1 MPIAPR
7 VGTCH
12 SNAPILQFTPGYG
25 SIRMS
30 SDLVNPE
37 GSDPQYPGKGGVG
50 QADRTDRIR
59 SFVLRAGRLT
69 AGQQRALDELGPQ
82 FLVPFKAQPLN
93 WDAAFAS
100 TAGASRPRI
109 LEIGFG
115 MGETT
120 AAIAQ
125 LRPEDDFLAIEVHL
139 PGVGALLKRIGEL
152 GLTNLRLI
160 RHDAVEVLEHM
171 IAENSLDGIHIYFAD
186 PWHKKRHHKRRLI
199 QEQFVELLA
208 SRIKPGG
215 YLHLATDWHNYA
227 EQMLVVLNRQASLE
241 NTSIQRV
248 RLETYTKADVIA
260 DMTADMTTDTTADG
274 AKAVKNEFAPT
285 LADIEGEHPG
295 YAERPSY
302 RPITKFE
309 NRGIRLGHGVWDLLY
324 RKR

>member
-1 MPIAPR
+1 METKSTQ
-7 VGTCH
+7 VGQT
-12 SNAPILQFTPGYG
+12 SF
-25 SIRMS
+25 
-30 SDLVNPE
+30 
-37 GSDPQYPGKGGVG
+37 VG

-69 AGQQRALDELGPQ
+69 AGQQRALDDLGPQ
-82 FLVPFKAQPLN
+82 FLVPFEKQPFDWAN
-93 WDAAFAS
+93 AFMHPGINNAS
-100 TAGASRPRI
+100 RVRPRI

-171 IAENSLDGIHIYFAD
+171 IAGDSLDGIHIYFAD

-199 QEQFVELLA
+199 QKQFVELLA
-208 SRIKPGG
+208 SRIKSGG

-227 EQMLVVLNRQASLE
+227 EQMLLVLNREASLQ
-241 NTSIQRV
+241 NTSTKSIRI
-248 RLETYTKADVIA
+248 ETFTRADVV
-260 DMTADMTTDTTADG
+260 DSGVDG
-274 AKAVKNEFAPT
+274 PSEYKNEFTPT
-285 LADIEGEHPG
+285 LEDLAGDHPG

-309 NRGIRLGHGVWDLLY
+309 NRGIRLGHGVWDLVY

>member
-1 MPIAPR
+1 M
-7 VGTCH
+7 
-12 SNAPILQFTPGYG
+12 
-25 SIRMS
+25 
-30 SDLVNPE
+30 
-37 GSDPQYPGKGGVG
+37 VG

-69 AGQQRALDELGPQ
+69 AGQQRALDDLGPQ
-82 FLVPFKAQPLN
+82 FLVPFQHQPFD
-93 WDAAFAS
+93 WASAFAHLS
-100 TAGASRPRI
+100 RGSLGGTRPRI
-109 LEIGFG
+109 VEIGFG

-139 PGVGALLKRIGEL
+139 PGVGALLKRIGEV

-227 EQMLVVLNRQASLE
+227 EQMLLVLNRQASLQ
-241 NTSIQRV
+241 NTSTESIRI
-248 RLETYTKADVIA
+248 ETFTRADVVGDSA
-260 DMTADMTTDTTADG
+260 ADG
-274 AKAVKNEFAPT
+274 QSHTKNEFMPT
-285 LADIEGEHPG
+285 LEDLAGDHPG

-309 NRGIRLGHGVWDLLY
+309 NRGIRLGHGVWDLVY

>member
-1 MPIAPR
+1 MENKPR
-7 VGTCH
+7 HVSSVG
-12 SNAPILQFTPGYG
+12 S
-25 SIRMS
+25 
-30 SDLVNPE
+30 
-37 GSDPQYPGKGGVG
+37 
-50 QADRTDRIR
+50 ADGTDRIR

-69 AGQQRALDELGPQ
+69 AGQQRALDDLGPQ
-82 FLVPFKAQPLN
+82 FLVPFQHQPFD
-93 WDAAFAS
+93 WASAFAHS
-100 TAGASRPRI
+100 SAGSSGGTRPRI
-109 LEIGFG
+109 VEIGFG

-171 IAENSLDGIHIYFAD
+171 IAEDSLDGIHIYFAD

-199 QEQFVELLA
+199 QQQFVELLA

-227 EQMLVVLNRQASLE
+227 EQMLLVLNRQASLQ
-241 NTSIQRV
+241 NTSTERV
-248 RLETYTKADVIA
+248 RIETFTRADVLA
-260 DMTADMTTDTTADG
+260 DVGADG
-274 AKAVKNEFAPT
+274 QCETINEFTPT
-285 LADIEGEHPG
+285 AEDLTGDHPG
-295 YAERPSY
+295 YAERPAY

-309 NRGIRLGHGVWDLLY
+309 NRGIRLGHCVWDLVY

>member
-1 MPIAPR
+1 VETKSTQ
-7 VGTCH
+7 VGQTT
-12 SNAPILQFTPGYG
+12 F
-25 SIRMS
+25 
-30 SDLVNPE
+30 
-37 GSDPQYPGKGGVG
+37 VG

-69 AGQQRALDELGPQ
+69 AGQQRALDKLGPQ
-82 FLVPFKAQPLN
+82 FLVLFEKQPFDWKATFSHPST
-93 WDAAFAS
+93 DVAS
-100 TAGASRPRI
+100 KPRPRI

-152 GLTNLRLI
+152 DLTNLRLI

-171 IAENSLDGIHIYFAD
+171 IEANALDGIHIYFAD

-199 QEQFVELLA
+199 QQQFVELLA
-208 SRIKPGG
+208 SRIKSGG

-227 EQMLVVLNRQASLE
+227 EQMLLVLNREASLQ
-241 NTSIQRV
+241 NTSAESIRI
-248 RLETYTKADVIA
+248 ETFTRADVSDSGA
-260 DMTADMTTDTTADG
+260 DDPSES
-274 AKAVKNEFAPT
+274 KNEFTPT
-285 LADIEGEHPG
+285 LRDLEGEHPG
-295 YAERPSY
+295 YADRPSY

-309 NRGIRLGHGVWDLLY
+309 NRGIRLGHGVWDLVY

>member
-1 MPIAPR
+1 LTSVDP
-7 VGTCH
+7 
-12 SNAPILQFTPGYG
+12 TPK
-25 SIRMS
+25 I
-30 SDLVNPE
+30 PHHF
-37 GSDPQYPGKGGVG
+37 
-50 QADRTDRIR
+50 DRIR

-69 AGQQRALDELGPQ
+69 AGQQRAIVELGPQ
-82 FLVPFKAQPLN
+82 FLIPFQK
-93 WDAAFAS
+93 S
-100 TAGASRPRI
+100 TLDLQRAYSGSSRPKI

-171 IAENSLDGIHIYFAD
+171 IEANSLDGIHIYFAD

-199 QEQFVELLA
+199 QQQFVGLLA

-227 EQMLVVLNRQASLE
+227 EQMLLVLNRELSLQ
-241 NTSIQRV
+241 NTST
-248 RLETYTKADVIA
+248 ETICIETFTRSDVIDSDA
-260 DMTADMTTDTTADG
+260 NG
-274 AKAVKNEFAPT
+274 RSESKNEFTPS
-285 LADIEGEHPG
+285 LKDLEDNHPG

-309 NRGIRLGHGVWDLLY
+309 NRGIRLGHGVWDLVY

>member
-1 MPIAPR
+1 VETKSSK
-7 VGTCH
+7 VGQTT
-12 SNAPILQFTPGYG
+12 S
-25 SIRMS
+25 
-30 SDLVNPE
+30 
-37 GSDPQYPGKGGVG
+37 VG

-69 AGQQRALDELGPQ
+69 AGQQRALDDLGPQ
-82 FLVPFKAQPLN
+82 FLVPFQNQPFD
-93 WDAAFAS
+93 WEATFSHSRADAVS
-100 TAGASRPRI
+100 RPRPRI

-139 PGVGALLKRIGEL
+139 PGVGALLKRTGEL
-152 GLTNLRLI
+152 SLTNLRLI

-171 IAENSLDGIHIYFAD
+171 IGKDSVDGIHIYFAD

-208 SRIKPGG
+208 CRIKPGG

-227 EQMLVVLNRQASLE
+227 EQMLLVLNRQASLQ
-241 NTSIQRV
+241 NTSTESIRI
-248 RLETYTKADVIA
+248 ETFTRADVVGDSA
-260 DMTADMTTDTTADG
+260 ADG
-274 AKAVKNEFAPT
+274 QSHTKNEFMPT
-285 LADIEGEHPG
+285 LEDLAGDHPG

-309 NRGIRLGHGVWDLLY
+309 NRGIRLGHGVWDLVY

>member
-1 MPIAPR
+1 
-7 VGTCH
+7 
-12 SNAPILQFTPGYG
+12 
-25 SIRMS
+25 
-30 SDLVNPE
+30 
-37 GSDPQYPGKGGVG
+37 
-50 QADRTDRIR
+50 
-59 SFVLRAGRLT
+59 VLRAGRLT
-69 AGQQRALDELGPQ
+69 AGQQRALDDLGPQ
-82 FLVPFKAQPLN
+82 FLVPFEKQLFDWETTFSHP
-93 WDAAFAS
+93 S
-100 TAGASRPRI
+100 TDDASRPPTRI

-125 LRPEDDFLAIEVHL
+125 LRPDDNFLAIEVHL

-171 IAENSLDGIHIYFAD
+171 IEVNALDGIHIYFAD

-199 QEQFVELLA
+199 QMQFVELLA

-227 EQMLVVLNRQASLE
+227 EQMLLVLNREASLQ
-241 NTSIQRV
+241 NTSTEFV
-248 RLETYTKADVIA
+248 RIETFTRA
-260 DMTADMTTDTTADG
+260 DMVDSGADG
-274 AKAVKNEFAPT
+274 PSESKNEFTPT
-285 LADIEGEHPG
+285 LKDLEGEHPG

-309 NRGIRLGHGVWDLLY
+309 NRGIRLGHGVWDLVY

>member
-1 MPIAPR
+1 VETKSTQ
-7 VGTCH
+7 VGQT
-12 SNAPILQFTPGYG
+12 
-25 SIRMS
+25 S
-30 SDLVNPE
+30 S
-37 GSDPQYPGKGGVG
+37 VG

-69 AGQQRALDELGPQ
+69 AGQQRALDDLGPQ
-82 FLVPFKAQPLN
+82 FLVPFEKQPFDWAN
-93 WDAAFAS
+93 AFMHPSIKNAS
-100 TAGASRPRI
+100 RARPRI

-120 AAIAQ
+120 ATIAQ
-125 LRPEDDFLAIEVHL
+125 LRSEDDFLAIEVHL

-171 IAENSLDGIHIYFAD
+171 IAGDSLDGIHIYFAD

-199 QEQFVELLA
+199 QKQFVELLV

-227 EQMLVVLNRQASLE
+227 EQMLLVLNREVGLQ
-241 NTSIQRV
+241 NTSTESIRI
-248 RLETYTKADVIA
+248 ETFTRADVI
-260 DMTADMTTDTTADG
+260 DSGADG
-274 AKAVKNEFAPT
+274 PSESKNEFAPFLED
-285 LADIEGEHPG
+285 LAGDHPG

-309 NRGIRLGHGVWDLLY
+309 NRGIRLGHGVWDLVY

>member
-1 MPIAPR
+1 METKSRQA
-7 VGTCH
+7 
-12 SNAPILQFTPGYG
+12 
-25 SIRMS
+25 S
-30 SDLVNPE
+30 S
-37 GSDPQYPGKGGVG
+37 VG

-59 SFVLRAGRLT
+59 SFVLRGARLT
-69 AGQQRALDELGPQ
+69 AGQQRALDDLGPQ
-82 FLVPFKAQPLN
+82 FLVPFEKQPFDWKATFSRPST
-93 WDAAFAS
+93 DAAS
-100 TAGASRPRI
+100 KPRPRI

-171 IAENSLDGIHIYFAD
+171 IGKDSVDGIHIYFAD

-227 EQMLVVLNRQASLE
+227 EQMLLVLNRQASLH
-241 NTSIQRV
+241 NTSTERV
-248 RLETYTKADVIA
+248 RIETFTQADLICNS
-260 DMTADMTTDTTADG
+260 ADG
-274 AKAVKNEFAPT
+274 QSHAKNEFIPT
-285 LADIEGEHPG
+285 AEDLAVDHPG

-309 NRGIRLGHGVWDLLY
+309 NRGIRLGHGVWDLVY
-324 RKR
+324 RKL

>member
-1 MPIAPR
+1 M
-7 VGTCH
+7 H
-12 SNAPILQFTPGYG
+12 SVETKPSQVSA
-25 SIRMS
+25 
-30 SDLVNPE
+30 
-37 GSDPQYPGKGGVG
+37 VG

-69 AGQQRALDELGPQ
+69 AGQQRALDDLGPQ
-82 FLVPFKAQPLN
+82 FLVPFEKQPFDWKATFSHPSA
-93 WDAAFAS
+93 DAAS
-100 TAGASRPRI
+100 RPRPRI

-125 LRPEDDFLAIEVHL
+125 LRSEDDFLAIEVHL

-171 IAENSLDGIHIYFAD
+171 IANDSLDGIHIYFAD
-186 PWHKKRHHKRRLI
+186 QWHKKRHHKRRLI
-199 QEQFVELLA
+199 QAQFVELLA

-227 EQMLVVLNRQASLE
+227 EQMLLVLNRQASLE
-241 NTSIQRV
+241 NTSTQRV
-248 RLETYTKADVIA
+248 RLETFTRADVLGDSA
-260 DMTADMTTDTTADG
+260 ADG
-274 AKAVKNEFAPT
+274 RSETKNEFTPT
-285 LADIEGEHPG
+285 LEDLAGDHPG

-302 RPITKFE
+302 RPVTKFE

>member
-1 MPIAPR
+1 MSTYINKQTGHR
-7 VGTCH
+7 
-12 SNAPILQFTPGYG
+12 SN
-25 SIRMS
+25 S
-30 SDLVNPE
+30 PE
-37 GSDPQYPGKGGVG
+37 NRGDVG
-50 QADRTDRIR
+50 QADRVDRIR

-69 AGQQRALDELGPQ
+69 AGQQRALDDLGPQ
-82 FLVPFKAQPLN
+82 FLIPFQNLPFD
-93 WDAAFAS
+93 WMAAFAHSS
-100 TAGASRPRI
+100 TGSASGARPRI

-171 IAENSLDGIHIYFAD
+171 IAEDSLDGIHIYFAD

-199 QEQFVELLA
+199 QKQFVELLA
-208 SRIKPGG
+208 SRIKSGG

-227 EQMLVVLNRQASLE
+227 EQMLLVLNRQASLQ
-241 NTSIQRV
+241 NTSLEHV
-248 RLETYTKADVIA
+248 RIETFSRADVVA
-260 DMTADMTTDTTADG
+260 DDLADDANV
-274 AKAVKNEFAPT
+274 VKNEFAPT
-285 LADIEGEHPG
+285 LADLEGGHHG
-295 YAERPSY
+295 YVSRPSY

-309 NRGIRLGHGVWDLLY
+309 NRGIRLGHGVWDLVY

>member
-1 MPIAPR
+1 MHSVETKSTQ
-7 VGTCH
+7 VGQTN
-12 SNAPILQFTPGYG
+12 S
-25 SIRMS
+25 
-30 SDLVNPE
+30 
-37 GSDPQYPGKGGVG
+37 VG

-82 FLVPFKAQPLN
+82 FLVPFEKQAFDWKAKFSHPSA
-93 WDAAFAS
+93 DSAS
-100 TAGASRPRI
+100 RPRPRI

-171 IAENSLDGIHIYFAD
+171 IEANSLDGIHIYFAD

-199 QEQFVELLA
+199 QQQFVELLA
-208 SRIKPGG
+208 SRIKLGG

-227 EQMLVVLNRQASLE
+227 EQMLLVLNREASLQ
-241 NTSIQRV
+241 NTSHERV
-248 RLETYTKADVIA
+248 RIETFAPTDVASNADNV
-260 DMTADMTTDTTADG
+260 G
-274 AKAVKNEFAPT
+274 AHETKNEFTPT
-285 LADIEGEHPG
+285 IEDLTGDHPG
-295 YAERPSY
+295 YADRPSY

-309 NRGIRLGHGVWDLLY
+309 NRGIRLGHGVWDLVY

>member
-1 MPIAPR
+1 METKPSQ
-7 VGTCH
+7 V
-12 SNAPILQFTPGYG
+12 
-25 SIRMS
+25 S
-30 SDLVNPE
+30 S
-37 GSDPQYPGKGGVG
+37 VG

-69 AGQQRALDELGPQ
+69 AGQQRALDDLGPQ
-82 FLVPFKAQPLN
+82 FLVPFKNQPFD
-93 WDAAFAS
+93 WASAFTHTS
-100 TAGASRPRI
+100 SVSSGATRPRI

-152 GLTNLRLI
+152 DLTNLRLI

-171 IAENSLDGIHIYFAD
+171 IAEDSLDGIHIYFAD

-199 QEQFVELLA
+199 QMQFVELLA

-227 EQMLVVLNRQASLE
+227 EQMLLVLNRQASLE
-241 NTSIQRV
+241 NTSTQHI
-248 RLETYTKADVIA
+248 RLETFTRADVVCDA
-260 DMTADMTTDTTADG
+260 ASDG
-274 AKAVKNEFAPT
+274 RSEPKNEFTPT
-285 LADIEGEHPG
+285 LEDLTGDHPG
-295 YAERPSY
+295 YAERPAY

-309 NRGIRLGHGVWDLLY
+309 NRGIRLGHGVWDLVY

>member
-1 MPIAPR
+1 MENKSSQ
-7 VGTCH
+7 VGQT
-12 SNAPILQFTPGYG
+12 
-25 SIRMS
+25 S
-30 SDLVNPE
+30 S
-37 GSDPQYPGKGGVG
+37 VG

-69 AGQQRALDELGPQ
+69 AGQQRALEDLGPQ
-82 FLVPFKAQPLN
+82 FLFPFQKQPFD
-93 WDAAFAS
+93 WETTFSHPSADAAS
-100 TAGASRPRI
+100 RPRPRI

-125 LRPEDDFLAIEVHL
+125 LRPEDDFLVIEVHL

-171 IAENSLDGIHIYFAD
+171 IEANSLDGIHIYFAD

-199 QEQFVELLA
+199 QQQFVELLA
-208 SRIKPGG
+208 SRIKMGG

-227 EQMLVVLNRQASLE
+227 EQMLLVLNREVSLQ
-241 NTSIQRV
+241 NTSTESIRI
-248 RLETYTKADVIA
+248 ETFTRADVV
-260 DMTADMTTDTTADG
+260 DPDLDG
-274 AKAVKNEFAPT
+274 RSETKNEFTPT
-285 LADIEGEHPG
+285 LKDLEGEHLG
-295 YAERPSY
+295 YTERPSY

-309 NRGIRLGHGVWDLLY
+309 NRGIRLGHSVWDLVY

>member
-1 MPIAPR
+1 VHSVETKSSK
-7 VGTCH
+7 VGQPT
-12 SNAPILQFTPGYG
+12 S
-25 SIRMS
+25 
-30 SDLVNPE
+30 
-37 GSDPQYPGKGGVG
+37 VG

-69 AGQQRALDELGPQ
+69 PGQQRALDDLGPQ
-82 FLVPFKAQPLN
+82 FLVPFQNQPFD
-93 WDAAFAS
+93 WESSFANS
-100 TAGASRPRI
+100 TEGGSESVRPRI

-171 IAENSLDGIHIYFAD
+171 IGNDSLDGIHIYFAD

-227 EQMLVVLNRQASLE
+227 EQMLLVLNRQASLQ
-241 NTSIQRV
+241 NTSHERV
-248 RLETYTKADVIA
+248 RIETFTRADVA
-260 DMTADMTTDTTADG
+260 SDTDNIG
-274 AKAVKNEFAPT
+274 AHETKNEFTPT
-285 LADIEGEHPG
+285 VEDLTGDHPG

-309 NRGIRLGHGVWDLLY
+309 KRGIRLGHGVWDLVY

>member
-1 MPIAPR
+1 VETKPSQ
-7 VGTCH
+7 VG
-12 SNAPILQFTPGYG
+12 S
-25 SIRMS
+25 
-30 SDLVNPE
+30 
-37 GSDPQYPGKGGVG
+37 VG

-69 AGQQRALDELGPQ
+69 AGQQRALDDLGPQ
-82 FLVPFKAQPLN
+82 FLVPFEKQSFDWEAIFSHSSADDVSRP
-93 WDAAFAS
+93 
-100 TAGASRPRI
+100 RPRI

-120 AAIAQ
+120 ASIAQ

-160 RHDAVEVLEHM
+160 RHDAVEMLEHM

-199 QEQFVELLA
+199 QQPFVELLA

-227 EQMLVVLNRQASLE
+227 EQMLLVLNRQVSLQ
-241 NTSIQRV
+241 NTSHERV
-248 RLETYTKADVIA
+248 RIETFTRADVVA
-260 DMTADMTTDTTADG
+260 ETGNNG
-274 AKAVKNEFAPT
+274 AHETKNEFMPT
-285 LADIEGEHPG
+285 VEDLTGDHPG

-309 NRGIRLGHGVWDLLY
+309 KRGIRLGHGVWDLVY

>member
-1 MPIAPR
+1 METKSTQ
-7 VGTCH
+7 VGQT
-12 SNAPILQFTPGYG
+12 AFI
-25 SIRMS
+25 
-30 SDLVNPE
+30 
-37 GSDPQYPGKGGVG
+37 G

-69 AGQQRALDELGPQ
+69 AGQQRALDDLGPQ
-82 FLVPFKAQPLN
+82 FLVPFEKQPFCWETTFSHTN
-93 WDAAFAS
+93 SGDTS
-100 TAGASRPRI
+100 GPRPRI

-125 LRPEDDFLAIEVHL
+125 LRPDDDFLAIEVHL

-199 QEQFVELLA
+199 QQQFVELLA

-241 NTSIQRV
+241 NTSTQHV
-248 RLETYTKADVIA
+248 RLETYTQADVTA
-260 DMTADMTTDTTADG
+260 DMTTDKTTDTTADG
-274 AKAVKNEFAPT
+274 PKVAKNEFAPT
-285 LADIEGEHPG
+285 LADLEAEHPG

-309 NRGIRLGHGVWDLLY
+309 NRGIRLGHGVWDLVY

>member
-1 MPIAPR
+1 VETKPSQVSA
-7 VGTCH
+7 
-12 SNAPILQFTPGYG
+12 
-25 SIRMS
+25 
-30 SDLVNPE
+30 
-37 GSDPQYPGKGGVG
+37 VG

-69 AGQQRALDELGPQ
+69 AGQQRALDDLAPQ
-82 FLVPFKAQPLN
+82 FLVPFTAQPFN
-93 WDAAFAS
+93 WAGTFTSADATS
-100 TAGASRPRI
+100 VIGTSRPRI

-152 GLTNLRLI
+152 DLNNLRLI

-171 IAENSLDGIHIYFAD
+171 IGEDSLDGIHIYFAD

-199 QEQFVELLA
+199 QKQFVALLA
-208 SRIKPGG
+208 SRIKPSG

-227 EQMLVVLNRQASLE
+227 EQMLLVLNREVSLQ
-241 NTSIQRV
+241 NTSTEAIRI
-248 RLETYTKADVIA
+248 ETFTRADVV
-260 DMTADMTTDTTADG
+260 DSGADG
-274 AKAVKNEFAPT
+274 PSESKNEFIPT
-285 LADIEGEHPG
+285 LADLEAEHPG
-295 YAERPSY
+295 YSERPSY

-309 NRGIRLGHGVWDLLY
+309 NRGIRLGHGVWDLVY